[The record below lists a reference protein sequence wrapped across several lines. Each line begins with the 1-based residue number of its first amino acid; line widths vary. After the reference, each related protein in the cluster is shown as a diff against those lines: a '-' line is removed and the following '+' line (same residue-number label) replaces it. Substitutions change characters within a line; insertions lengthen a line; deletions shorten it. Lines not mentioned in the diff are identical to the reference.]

1 MGFIIGLW
9 LGLGLGLQIAT
20 ARSRHVGRL
29 LMFVAHVGENGV
41 DTPVYIVHWR
51 STTDGKI
58 ATWIVALT
66 PPLIPLRLITI
77 S

>member
-1 MGFIIGLW
+1 MVRVRVRVTNCDGSL
-9 LGLGLGLQIAT
+9 
-20 ARSRHVGRL
+20 RHVGRL